1 MNDLNIKY
9 LKNLFLILFTF
20 LIIIILKLF
29 FTELSKKMIRANFF
43 NNFILSKETYKD
55 DRILKCEILKKN
67 INNDYDFF
75 IFGTSAAGAINPI
88 YAKQSLKKD
97 SLNLTFNG
105 AKISE
110 IYLFL
115 EWYIQNKDI
124 KKFPRE
130 IFLEL
135 KLFSFN
141 DMEFQKRFP
150 SELTKKFFLKF
161 KYQFTDLRP
170 LFLIKQLISHQENE
184 ANKTK
189 ILYIENGATYLDLS
203 KSKNRNFNKEIINN
217 FHIYVDQNINFKQL
231 EYFKKLISICNDNN
245 IKINFFISPV
255 HNSLRKAKN
264 SYYLKSEYFLIN
276 NIFKHTDIENI
287 FYFNSNTSM
296 ILNDKNYHDPI
307 HYNYGIGNQI
317 INSFY
322 IKNNYHDFKIIDR
335 LNYKNLNL
343 YD

>member
-1 MNDLNIKY
+1 MNDVKIKY
-9 LKNLFLILFTF
+9 LKNLFLILFAF
-20 LIIIILKLF
+20 LLIIALKLY
-29 FTELSKKMIRANFF
+29 FTELSKKTIRLSFF
-43 NNFILSKETYKD
+43 DNFILSKETYKD
-55 DRILKCEILKKN
+55 DRILKFEILKKN
-67 INNDYDFF
+67 INNDYDFL

-88 YAKQSLKKD
+88 YNKQSLKKN

-110 IYLFL
+110 IYLFI
-115 EWYIQNKDI
+115 EWYIQNKDL
-124 KKFPRE
+124 KKFPNE

-150 SELTKKFFLKF
+150 SELTKNNFLKF

-170 LFLIKQLISHQENE
+170 LFLIKQLISRQKKEVD
-184 ANKTK
+184 KTK
-189 ILYIENGATYLDLS
+189 ILYIENGTSYLDLS
-203 KSKNRNFNKEIINN
+203 KNKDNNFNEEIINN
-217 FHIYVDQNINFKQL
+217 FHIYVDRNINSKQL
-231 EYFKKLISICNDNN
+231 EYFKKLVSICNNNN

-255 HNSLRKAKN
+255 HNSLRKARN

-276 NIFKHTDIENI
+276 NIFKNTDIENI
-287 FYFNSNTSM
+287 FYFNSNNSM
-296 ILNDKNYHDPI
+296 ISNDKNYQDPI
-307 HYNYGIGNQI
+307 HYNYKIANQI

-322 IKNNYHDFKIIDR
+322 IKNNEHNFKIIDR
-335 LNYKNLNL
+335 SNYKNLNL